1 MTDTPPLPEHSKQPV
16 KPGEFPYTR
25 GLHPGMYRDRLWTM
39 RQYAGYGDAVQ
50 SNQRYRYLISQGTSG
65 LSVAFDLPTQMGYD
79 SDHPLSLGE
88 VGKAGVAISS
98 LADMEQLFD
107 GIPLKD
113 VSTSMT
119 INSTAITLLALYV
132 TVARRQGTAPEHLRG
147 TVQNDI
153 LKEYVARG
161 TYIYPPKASMRIITD
176 MFAWAGSEAPKW
188 NVISISGYHMREAG
202 ATAVQEV
209 AFTLANTVAY
219 VEAALGAGLEID
231 DFAPRL
237 SLFFS
242 ADRNFLE
249 EIAKFRAARRL
260 YARLMKERFGARD
273 ERSMKMRFHVQ
284 TAGSTLT
291 AQQPQVNVV
300 RTAYEA
306 LAAVLGGAQSLHTNS
321 MDEALALPTE
331 ESARLALRTQQ
342 VLAHETGITNTADP
356 VGGAYEIERMTDQIE
371 DEARKYLDRID
382 SLGGMVGAI
391 EQGFVQREIQQSAY
405 DLQKKVE
412 SGEQTIVGVNRFRVE
427 DEPPIPILRVDPE
440 RERHQVERVASLKS
454 SRDGVKAKESLRRL
468 EDTANSADNL
478 MPAVLNAV
486 ESTATLGEIAD
497 SLRQVFGVYNEQ
509 VGL

>member
-1 MTDTPPLPEHSKQPV
+1 MSDTSPFSEHSKQPE
-16 KPGEFPYTR
+16 PGEFPYTR

-39 RQYAGYGDAVQ
+39 RQYAGFGDAVQ

-88 VGKAGVAISS
+88 VGKAGVAICS
-98 LADMEQLFD
+98 LADMEQLFE

-119 INSTAITLLALYV
+119 INSTAMTLLALYV
-132 TVARRQGTAPEHLRG
+132 AVARKQGTAGAHLRG

-153 LKEYVARG
+153 LKEYIARG

-176 MFAWAGSEAPKW
+176 MFAWASREAPQW

-209 AFTLANTVAY
+209 AFTLANMIAY
-219 VEAALGAGLEID
+219 VEAALGAGLKID

-306 LAAVLGGAQSLHTNS
+306 LAAVLGGAQSLHTNGL
-321 MDEALALPTE
+321 DEALALPTE
-331 ESARLALRTQQ
+331 ETARLALRTQQ
-342 VLAHETGITNTADP
+342 VLAHESGITNTADP

-371 DEARKYLDRID
+371 DGARKNLDRID
-382 SLGGMVGAI
+382 ALRGMVGAI

-427 DEPPIPILRVDPE
+427 DEPRIPILHVDPE
-440 RERHQVERVASLKS
+440 RERQQVARVRSLKK
-454 SRDGVKAKESLRRL
+454 SRNGAKARSALRRL
-468 EDTANSADNL
+468 EDAANSADNL
-478 MPAVLNAV
+478 MPAVLDAV
-486 ESTATLGEIAD
+486 ESEATLGEIAD
-497 SLRQVFGVYNEQ
+497 SLRQVFGVYDEQ
-509 VGL
+509 VIF

>member
-1 MTDTPPLPEHSKQPV
+1 MSDTSPFSEHSKQPE
-16 KPGEFPYTR
+16 PGEFPYTR

-39 RQYAGYGDAVQ
+39 RQYAGFGDAVQ
-50 SNQRYRYLISQGTSG
+50 SNQRYRYLISRGTSG

-88 VGKAGVAISS
+88 VGKAGVAICS
-98 LADMEQLFD
+98 LADMEQLFG

-119 INSTAITLLALYV
+119 INSTAMTLLALYV
-132 TVARRQGTAPEHLRG
+132 AVARKQGTAGAHLRG

-153 LKEYVARG
+153 LKEYIARG

-176 MFAWAGSEAPKW
+176 MFAWASREAPQW

-209 AFTLANTVAY
+209 AFTLANMIAY
-219 VEAALGAGLEID
+219 VEAALGAGLKID

-306 LAAVLGGAQSLHTNS
+306 LAAVLGGAQSLHTNGL
-321 MDEALALPTE
+321 DEALALPTE
-331 ESARLALRTQQ
+331 ENARLALRTQQ
-342 VLAHETGITNTADP
+342 VLAHESGITNTADP
-356 VGGAYEIERMTDQIE
+356 VGGAYEIEKMTDQIE
-371 DEARKYLDRID
+371 DGARKYLDRID
-382 SLGGMVGAI
+382 ALRGMVGAI

-440 RERHQVERVASLKS
+440 RERQQVARVCSLKN
-454 SRDGVKAKESLRRL
+454 SRNDEKARDSLRRL
-468 EDTANSADNL
+468 EDAANSADNL
-478 MPAVLNAV
+478 MPAVLDAV
-486 ESTATLGEIAD
+486 ESEVTLGEIAD
-497 SLRQVFGVYNEQ
+497 SLRQVFGVYDEQ
-509 VGL
+509 VVL

>member
-1 MTDTPPLPEHSKQPV
+1 MSDTPPVPEHSNQPDE
-16 KPGEFPYTR
+16 PGKFPYTR

-39 RQYAGYGDAVQ
+39 RQYAGFGDAVQ

-65 LSVAFDLPTQMGYD
+65 LSVAFDLPTQIGYD

-88 VGKAGVAISS
+88 VGKAGVAICS

-119 INSTAITLLALYV
+119 INSTAMTLLALYI
-132 TVARRQGTAPEHLRG
+132 TVGRRQGADSGRLRG

-153 LKEYVARG
+153 LKEYIARG
-161 TYIYPPKASMRIITD
+161 TYIYPPKASMRIVTD
-176 MFAWAGSEAPKW
+176 MFAWASREAPKW

-219 VEAALGAGLEID
+219 VEAALGAGLRID

-260 YARLMKERFGARD
+260 YARLMKDRFGARD

-306 LAAVLGGAQSLHTNS
+306 LAAVLGGAQSLHTNAL
-321 MDEALALPTE
+321 DEALALPTE

-382 SLGGMVGAI
+382 SLGGMVAAI
-391 EQGFVQREIQQSAY
+391 EQGYVQREIQQSAY
-405 DLQKKVE
+405 ELQKKVE
-412 SGEQTIVGVNRFRVE
+412 SGEQTIVGVNQFRVE
-427 DEPPIPILRVDPE
+427 DEPPIAILRVDPE
-440 RERHQVERVASLKS
+440 REKQQVARVVSLKN
-454 SRDGVKAKESLRRL
+454 SRDGVKAGESLRRL

-486 ESTATLGEIAD
+486 ESEATLGEIAD

-509 VGL
+509 VVL